1 MVKDPALRMEVT
13 SSEFHYYISGKIDE
27 AENYVELI
35 DLLYGGRP
43 QDTVYIHLNT
53 PGGYLDSAIQIINAI
68 NATKSQVIT
77 VADGSVASAG
87 TLILFS
93 GDGII
98 VNPFSYA
105 MIHDGS
111 EGVLGKVS
119 ENIKQA
125 EFSSK
130 FIRELFHSIYQP
142 FLSEEEVDSVLDG
155 KDMWINSEDLKNR
168 VVSVSKQQQ
177 EEEVNE

>member
-13 SSEFHYYISGKIDE
+13 SSEFHYYISGKLDE

-93 GDGII
+93 GDGIMI
-98 VNPFSYA
+98 NPFSYA
-105 MIHDGS
+105 MLHDGA
-111 EGVLGKVS
+111 EGLIGKLS
-119 ENIKQA
+119 ENLKQA
-125 EFSSK
+125 QFSSR
-130 FIRELFHSIYQP
+130 FIRELCHHVYQP
-142 FLSEEEVDSVLDG
+142 FFTEEEVDSILDG
-155 KDMWINSEDLKNR
+155 KDMWLTATELNER
-168 VVSVSKQQQ
+168 VVKAAKQQ
-177 EEEVNE
+177 EEEINAE